1 MPFIQREI
9 LPIDVGKK
17 NQINNDNE
25 SNHYNSSETPCQPQ
39 QNYER

>member
-9 LPIDVGKK
+9 IPIDVGKK
-17 NQINNDNE
+17 NQIKSDNE
-25 SNHYNSSETPCQPQ
+25 SNHYNSVETPCQPQ

>member
-9 LPIDVGKK
+9 IPIDVGKK

-25 SNHYNSSETPCQPQ
+25 STHHNSAETPYQPQ
-39 QNYER
+39 DNYER

>member
-9 LPIDVGKK
+9 IPIDVGKK
-17 NQINNDNE
+17 NQIHNDNE
-25 SNHYNSSETPCQPQ
+25 STHHNSTETPCQPQ

>member
-9 LPIDVGKK
+9 IPIDVGKK

-25 SNHYNSSETPCQPQ
+25 SNHHNSAETPCQPQ

>member
-9 LPIDVGKK
+9 IPIDVGKRK
-17 NQINNDNE
+17 QINNGNE
-25 SNHYNSSETPCQPQ
+25 SNHQNNAETPCQPQ